1 MACWAVVMR
10 ARVGSPRFV
19 PKLETRTSS
28 AMPVTLRDVVAQV
41 LRSCVRFVA
50 SLLLRC
56 RGRFSRL
63 LRALPHEAGFFQ
75 WCEGSRWCPCDSGRL
90 DAHRS
95 GPAQTLPTVSRSKN
109 VYQTSAEL
117 NTREI

>member
-28 AMPVTLRDVVAQV
+28 AMPVALRDVVAQV

-63 LRALPHEAGFFQ
+63 LRALPHEAGFFPRKL
-75 WCEGSRWCPCDSGRL
+75 SNTAVL
-90 DAHRS
+90 IVAT
-95 GPAQTLPTVSRSKN
+95 AQQLHACGWLVKLIHLSYGYS
-109 VYQTSAEL
+109 
-117 NTREI
+117 

>member
-63 LRALPHEAGFFQ
+63 LRALPHEAGIF
-75 WCEGSRWCPCDSGRL
+75 WLHLVPKTLKLPGKRPVLWLSLSGIRPRRHLLRRGS
-90 DAHRS
+90 
-95 GPAQTLPTVSRSKN
+95 K
-109 VYQTSAEL
+109 
-117 NTREI
+117 

>member
-56 RGRFSRL
+56 RGRFFRL
-63 LRALPHEAGFFQ
+63 LRALPHEAGFFELGAIDFQ
-75 WCEGSRWCPCDSGRL
+75 GGLRRRRKKLPARRCLAAALARL
-90 DAHRS
+90 RHRC
-95 GPAQTLPTVSRSKN
+95 G
-109 VYQTSAEL
+109 
-117 NTREI
+117 

>member
-19 PKLETRTSS
+19 PKLEARTSS

-63 LRALPHEAGFFQ
+63 FRALPHEAGFFSKLYI
-75 WCEGSRWCPCDSGRL
+75 EKSR
-90 DAHRS
+90 
-95 GPAQTLPTVSRSKN
+95 
-109 VYQTSAEL
+109 
-117 NTREI
+117 